1 MNFIYSDL
9 WKLNERQHPKIC
21 CSGQQEKPF
30 NRRRTTEDTIPFIDN
45 LMKDAD
51 LESVSEIKLQ

>member
-1 MNFIYSDL
+1 MKEPERLFIQR
-9 WKLNERQHPKIC
+9 KQHPKLC
-21 CSGQQEKPF
+21 CSVQQEKPLTVKEEL
-30 NRRRTTEDTIPFIDN
+30 RTLSFIDN

>member
-1 MNFIYSDL
+1 M
-9 WKLNERQHPKIC
+9 KGPERLVIQRKQHPKLC
-21 CSGQQEKPF
+21 CSGQQEKPLIVEEELK
-30 NRRRTTEDTIPFIDN
+30 TLSFIDY

>member
-1 MNFIYSDL
+1 M
-9 WKLNERQHPKIC
+9 KGPERLVIQRKQHPKFC
-21 CSGQQEKPF
+21 CSGQQEKPLIVEEELK
-30 NRRRTTEDTIPFIDN
+30 TLSFIDN

>member
-1 MNFIYSDL
+1 M
-9 WKLNERQHPKIC
+9 KGPERLVIQRKQHPKLC
-21 CSGQQEKPF
+21 CSGLQEKPLIVEEELK
-30 NRRRTTEDTIPFIDN
+30 TLSFIDN

>member
-1 MNFIYSDL
+1 M
-9 WKLNERQHPKIC
+9 KGPERLVIQRKQHPKLC
-21 CSGQQEKPF
+21 CRLRPARKTVNLG
-30 NRRRTTEDTIPFIDN
+30 RRTEDTIPFIDN

>member
-1 MNFIYSDL
+1 MYLKISPV
-9 WKLNERQHPKIC
+9 KLC
-21 CSGQQEKPF
+21 CSGQQEKPLTVKEEL
-30 NRRRTTEDTIPFIDN
+30 RTLLFIDN